1 MDAIKKAL
9 IPHSC
14 PDGGIGRRNRLKICR
29 PQGLRVQVPFRVP
42 FSSQLTVPGKTA
54 LSTLKIHDFLSK
66 CLVCLFFFCRAKNGT
81 VHYGAGC
88 LHCVQA
94 LRRCAPGQVPFRVP
108 FSSQLTVPGKTA
120 LSTLKIHDFLSKMPC
135 LPFLFFAGQKTA
147 LFTMGAGCLHCVQA
161 LRRCAP
167 GQAPDHSPPLPC
179 FAQSVN

>member
-1 MDAIKKAL
+1 MDAIKEAL

-108 FSSQLTVPGKTA
+108 FLRSKKPFEVP
-120 LSTLKIHDFLSKMPC
+120 LSTIQEAFFISRQLFWDPVGIGQLIIYCRYFFIPC
-135 LPFLFFAGQKTA
+135 KDLYSAPPWRALLNFFINSLFGFSLNTNVV
-147 LFTMGAGCLHCVQA
+147 T
-161 LRRCAP
+161 
-167 GQAPDHSPPLPC
+167 
-179 FAQSVN
+179 